1 MTAGMYGWR
10 GRVGLILPADNVL
23 MEPELNELAIPGVSF
38 HGLRL
43 TATEPAEMRAQA
55 VELARS
61 VTELGLDAV
70 VYACA
75 ETSFNGGDGVRSS
88 LSRMIEAEC
97 GRPVITATN
106 AALEALDHL
115 GITRVALVTPY
126 SPASAEILERTLREN
141 DVEVVSAVHRDFS
154 LETDDPRV
162 WFLTNRQHASEVY
175 QMARS
180 LDRSSADAVLIVST
194 NFPTLAILEQLEQDT
209 GLPVISSNQS
219 LLWWSL
225 RTLGLGTAGV
235 PLGALFRASAPG
247 RSAAPEVGS

>member
-10 GRVGLILPADNVL
+10 GRIGLILPADNVL
-23 MEPELNELAIPGVSF
+23 MEPELNALGIPGVSF

-43 TATEPAEMRAQA
+43 TATEPAQMRAQA

-75 ETSFNGGDGVRSS
+75 ETSFNGGAGVRAS
-88 LSRMIEAEC
+88 LSGMIEAEC

-106 AALEALDHL
+106 AALAALEYL
-115 GITRVALVTPY
+115 QISRVALVTPY
-126 SPASAEILERTLREN
+126 SAASADILERTLAEN
-141 DVEVVSAVHRDFS
+141 DIEVVSAVHRDFS

-162 WFLTNRQHASEVY
+162 WYLTNRQHASEVY
-175 QMARS
+175 AMART

-194 NFPTLAILEQLEQDT
+194 NFPTLEILEQLEADT
-209 GLPVISSNQS
+209 RLPVISSNQS

-225 RTLGLGTAGV
+225 RTLGLATDSV
-235 PLGALFRASAPG
+235 PLGALFRGPRPAFSVAG
-247 RSAAPEVGS
+247 TGS